1 VEEYALTYP
10 IPQGETVMSEKRIEI
25 CYDTREIMYSIT
37 ETAKLAR
44 VTTEFIHKCE
54 GENLVHATMAQGNKG
69 YGHEAIRR
77 LIRIRH
83 LHQDLGLDL
92 MAVDCILRMR
102 KQIATLQK
110 QLDEMEQ
117 RMYQRE
123 QELLQEIQS
132 LQKRIAIKCDWEEI

>member
-1 VEEYALTYP
+1 
-10 IPQGETVMSEKRIEI
+10 MSEKRIGIFRHSSEI
-25 CYDTREIMYSIT
+25 VYSLT

-44 VTTEFIHKCE
+44 VTIEFIHECE
-54 GENLVHATMAQGNKG
+54 RENLVHATMAQGNKG

-102 KQIATLQK
+102 KQIATLQQ
-110 QLDEMEQ
+110 QLNEMEQ
-117 RMYQRE
+117 HMLQRE
-123 QELLQEIQS
+123 QELLQEIQN
-132 LQKRIAIKCDWEEI
+132 LQKRIAMKSDWEEI

>member
-1 VEEYALTYP
+1 
-10 IPQGETVMSEKRIEI
+10 MSEKRIEI
-25 CYDTREIMYSIT
+25 RYQTRQTIYSLP

-44 VTTEFIHKCE
+44 VTTEFIHECE
-54 GENLVHATMAQGNKG
+54 REHLVHATISHGAKG

-102 KQIATLQK
+102 KQIATLQQ
-110 QLDEMEQ
+110 QLNEMEQ
-117 RMYQRE
+117 RMLQRE
-123 QELLQEIQS
+123 QELLQEIQN

>member
-1 VEEYALTYP
+1 
-10 IPQGETVMSEKRIEI
+10 MSEKRIEI
-25 CYDTREIMYSIT
+25 RCDTREVVYSLT

-44 VTTEFIHKCE
+44 VTTEFICE
-54 GENLVHATMAQGNKG
+54 CERENLVHTTMAQGSKG

-102 KQIATLQK
+102 KQMDTLRQ

-117 RMYQRE
+117 RMHRRE
-123 QELLQEIQS
+123 QELLQEIQN
-132 LQKRIAIKCDWEEI
+132 LKKRIAIKCDWEAI